1 MRIPTN
7 REGHAGN
14 TLLVS
19 CFCRTFVESGYPMLL
34 VDANPSTSPAVG
46 LNFPHT
52 GNIISLPLMAVPY
65 CLLNSN

>member
-7 REGHAGN
+7 REGRAGN

-19 CFCRTFVESGYPMLL
+19 RFSRTFVESGYPMLP
-34 VDANPSTSPAVG
+34 VGANPSTSPSVG

-52 GNIISLPLMAVPY
+52 GNIISSPLMAVPC
-65 CLLNSN
+65 CLLNSS